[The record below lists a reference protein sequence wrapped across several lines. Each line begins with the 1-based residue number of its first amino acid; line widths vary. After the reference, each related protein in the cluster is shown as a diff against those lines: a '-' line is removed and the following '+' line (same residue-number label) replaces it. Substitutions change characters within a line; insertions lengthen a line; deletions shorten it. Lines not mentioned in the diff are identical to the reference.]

1 MVLLILK
8 VFQVAVAKLTPTKSI
23 KQAGYC
29 MGCRDSRSRLEPE
42 ETVCIDISE
51 RKGSSTQPQE
61 DLGTD

>member
-8 VFQVAVAKLTPTKSI
+8 VFHVAVAKLTPTKSI

-29 MGCRDSRSRLEPE
+29 MGCRDSRIRREPE
-42 ETVCIDISE
+42 EIVCIDISE
-51 RKGSSTQPQE
+51 RKRSSTQIQE